1 MDHIAEQFAS
11 LQREQERLN
20 ALKRA
25 ENRRVKLLQKG
36 ERLAAELS
44 VWKQTSPMKKTPSGK
59 DGGIGRKLAEF
70 RRQMHKEGADNPIFQ
85 QISKNITDVLE
96 TDDWLKSTAPK
107 PCLPKT
113 MVDDIDMMV
122 AVFRRWKE
130 QYEQPEGLI
139 PLPNNTVTLT
149 DEECQRFGCDSPTI
163 DIGRWLFD
171 CCAVQSRFE
180 KLTPLTC
187 GHGFHRA
194 CISRWLEDSS
204 VCPYCRQPIMSYHDI
219 NIEDCT
225 IYLTHYDGMVTSG
238 LRRHSLNRM
247 LSKDV
252 DVHMDIESQSSTIH
266 VYININLFEGKPS
279 VSAEITC
286 IRTGDLNIEI
296 PMDLCSGTLCL
307 ESICEETT
315 IYNLESSSTNQKLLF
330 KELMQYWMYGCA

>member
-96 TDDWLKSTAPK
+96 TDAWLKSTAPK

-113 MVDDIDMMV
+113 MVDDTDMMV
-122 AVFRRWKE
+122 SLFGRWKE

-180 KLTPLTC
+180 KLTPLMTRLADC
-187 GHGFHRA
+187 LGYSLDSFRARVALSHAKTENLTMPTEIQDQMHVVRQWKKAIHSRPWPYYREAFRVGDFEHGIGYWLHALIRMSKQQDTFHG
-194 CISRWLEDSS
+194 S
-204 VCPYCRQPIMSYHDI
+204 VARFLLDHII
-219 NIEDCT
+219 NDA
-225 IYLTHYDGMVTSG
+225 L
-238 LRRHSLNRM
+238 
-247 LSKDV
+247 
-252 DVHMDIESQSSTIH
+252 DIEEPGWWKDIALS
-266 VYININLFEGKPS
+266 
-279 VSAEITC
+279 
-286 IRTGDLNIEI
+286 D
-296 PMDLCSGTLCL
+296 
-307 ESICEETT
+307 
-315 IYNLESSSTNQKLLF
+315 
-330 KELMQYWMYGCA
+330 